1 MQLDVDVSECQHAP
15 MASESPRYL
24 YTEYVPRIEADK
36 PSLWWVG
43 ARFMRAFSR
52 YQDLEQRI
60 AQVAASVRE
69 LPTVSVAMAD
79 AGRAN
84 PPLHMSAGD
93 FATGQDTLDLALLT
107 SEVLHHLRSAV
118 DYLVYNVAWADSGQR
133 QDQTQFPVCGMKS
146 DFDGKGV
153 QNRMRGLTAVHKS
166 WIEAVQPFDGVKWT
180 SQLATLSNTDKH
192 RFVLET
198 APSLRFRV
206 DLHAA
211 SPDPDDPTMAN
222 LPVDQT
228 RLVCRVV
235 PSQGAY
241 RDVLV
246 IIGEIFQGSADLI
259 NKFFGEAGLSPLQVG
274 VSPNA

>member
-1 MQLDVDVSECQHAP
+1 MQRDEDVSEYQHAP
-15 MASESPRYL
+15 VDSESTRYL
-24 YTEYVPRIEADK
+24 YTECVPRIDVDN

-52 YQDLEQRI
+52 NQDLEQRI

-69 LPTVSVAMAD
+69 LPTVRVAMAD
-79 AGRAN
+79 AGLAN
-84 PPLHMSAGD
+84 PPLHVSAGD
-93 FATGQDTLDLALLT
+93 FATSQDMLDLALLT

-133 QDQTQFPVCGMKS
+133 QEKTQFPVCGKKS
-146 DFDGKGV
+146 IFDGKGV
-153 QNRMRGLTAVHKS
+153 QNQMRGLTATHKS
-166 WIEAVQPFDGVKWT
+166 WIETVQPFHDVKWA
-180 SQLATLSNTDKH
+180 SELATLSNTDKH
-192 RFVLET
+192 RFALET

-211 SPDPDDPTMAN
+211 SPDPEDPMMAN

-228 RLVCRVV
+228 QLVCRVV
-235 PSQGAY
+235 PSQGPY
-241 RDVLV
+241 RDVLD
-246 IIGEIFQGSADLI
+246 IFGEIFRGSADLI
-259 NKFFGEAGLSPLQVG
+259 NKFFGEVGLSPLQVG